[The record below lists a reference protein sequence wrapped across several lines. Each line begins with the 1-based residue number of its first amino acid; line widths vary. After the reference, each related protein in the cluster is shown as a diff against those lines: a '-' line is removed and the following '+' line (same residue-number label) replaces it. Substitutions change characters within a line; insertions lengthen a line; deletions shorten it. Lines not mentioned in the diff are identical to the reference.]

1 MCVTNTTLRRLALQ
15 PIYLRPS
22 ELINNVIQRPL
33 ESYSNGSSLA
43 ATATPLSIV
52 EETVSSSSAAAVTAP
67 PSEKTR
73 AKRRR
78 KPQKPG
84 LTAKNQERHFVVHNY
99 HDHAVDT
106 PQDVEAHQ
114 VSSSDSGSG
123 ASERRCG
130 GITMSF
136 PSKLH
141 TVLDQIALD
150 GYDHII
156 SWQPHGRAFAIH
168 QPKVFTEQIMPK

>member
-15 PIYLRPS
+15 PIYSRSS
-22 ELINNVIQRPL
+22 ELSNNVRQRPL
-33 ESYSNGSSLA
+33 ESYSNGSSSQS
-43 ATATPLSIV
+43 ATTTPLSIV
-52 EETVSSSSAAAVTAP
+52 EETASSSSAVTAP
-67 PSEKTR
+67 APHEKPR
-73 AKRRR
+73 SKRRR

-106 PQDVEAHQ
+106 PQDVE
-114 VSSSDSGSG
+114 SSDSGSG
-123 ASERRCG
+123 SERRCG
-130 GITMSF
+130 GITVSF

-150 GYDHII
+150 GYDDII